1 MSLHYIVSQDGSHW
15 QASFAGTILGPFLT
29 QEEALEAA
37 VKDAASR
44 DRDEPIEVI
53 LQEAN
58 MKTVTIWK
66 SGDSL

>member
-15 QASFAGTILGPFLT
+15 QASFAGTVLGPFLT
-29 QEEALEAA
+29 QEEAIDAA

-44 DRDEPIEVI
+44 ERSEQIEVL

-58 MKTVTIWK
+58 RKTVTVWK
-66 SGDSL
+66 SGDGH